1 MKARVK
7 WVEQVSFLGETESS
21 HAVLM
26 DGSPAAGGRNLG
38 PRPMEML
45 LLGAGG
51 EGLSEQGVHVL
62 DVEEQRDCGAA
73 QGLRAARAHL
83 GELVGQHDRRVADLD
98 LSVADAAVRRG
109 HAHQLGRA
117 KRLLVEIEGLRGAL
131 DDQVR
136 RQGVIAVGDGFNRH
150 VVFPPLECNH
160 FAADQRG
167 PRQSYFSC
175 LRLASVT

>member
-51 EGLSEQGVHVL
+51 CTSFDVVSILKKSRQAITGCYVELEAERAETDPKVFTKIHMHFVVTGKDIKPEAIEKAIKLSAEKYCSASIMLGQT
-62 DVEEQRDCGAA
+62 AA
-73 QGLRAARAHL
+73 IT
-83 GELVGQHDRRVADLD
+83 HDFEVI
-98 LSVADAAVRRG
+98 
-109 HAHQLGRA
+109 QL
-117 KRLLVEIEGLRGAL
+117 
-131 DDQVR
+131 
-136 RQGVIAVGDGFNRH
+136 
-150 VVFPPLECNH
+150 
-160 FAADQRG
+160 
-167 PRQSYFSC
+167 
-175 LRLASVT
+175 

>member
-51 EGLSEQGVHVL
+51 CTSFDVMSILKKSRQAISGCYVELDAERAETDPKVFTKIHMHFVVTGKDIKPEAVEKAIKLSAEKYCSASIML
-62 DVEEQRDCGAA
+62 GAT
-73 QGLRAARAHL
+73 AAIT
-83 GELVGQHDRRVADLD
+83 HDF
-98 LSVADAAVRRG
+98 
-109 HAHQLGRA
+109 
-117 KRLLVEIEGLRGAL
+117 E
-131 DDQVR
+131 
-136 RQGVIAVGDGFNRH
+136 VIQ
-150 VVFPPLECNH
+150 E
-160 FAADQRG
+160 
-167 PRQSYFSC
+167 
-175 LRLASVT
+175 